1 MIKEILDEASNKER
15 AKAAMDS
22 MFGDPLAYLDEL
34 TDMINK
40 AKKSKDHKKLDAI
53 AKDLSKIKK

>member
-40 AKKSKDHKKLDAI
+40 AKKSKEHPTLAAI
-53 AKDLSKIKK
+53 PKHLSKIKK